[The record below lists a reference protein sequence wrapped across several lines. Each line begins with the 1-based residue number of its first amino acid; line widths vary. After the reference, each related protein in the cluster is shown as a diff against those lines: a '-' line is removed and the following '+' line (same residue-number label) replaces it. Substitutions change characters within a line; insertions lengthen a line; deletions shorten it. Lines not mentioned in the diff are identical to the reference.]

1 MSNNETSIHSLHLKM
16 REELQSVVYTT
27 TSLGGILGFLVS
39 LTVANITDVRR
50 FVLIVCGCLAGLYI
64 GRLRKKDI
72 NEKRLI
78 VSSQLDL
85 LDLLQQKP
93 VVEESKPTE
102 TKEQIIP
109 LASESIQMPE
119 SVAAPVSVEATKQ
132 EAEPKEKP
140 KKVAMKRKPK
150 G

>member
-1 MSNNETSIHSLHLKM
+1 MSNDETSIHSLHLKM

-39 LTVANITDVRR
+39 MTIADITDVRR
-50 FVLIVCGCLAGLYI
+50 FVLIVCGCLAGLYL

-85 LDLLQQKP
+85 LDLLQKP
-93 VVEESKPTE
+93 VEESKPTE
-102 TKEQIIP
+102 TKEQVVP
-109 LASESIQMPE
+109 AASE
-119 SVAAPVSVEATKQ
+119 SVAAAVSVEATKQ
-132 EAEPKEKP
+132 EAEPKEKA

>member
-1 MSNNETSIHSLHLKM
+1 MSNDETSIHSLHLKM

-39 LTVANITDVRR
+39 TAIADITDVRR
-50 FVLIVCGCLAGLYI
+50 FVLIVCGCLAGLYL

-85 LDLLQQKP
+85 LDLLQKQNQQKQMN
-93 VVEESKPTE
+93 KLFLLHLNLLLLL
-102 TKEQIIP
+102 
-109 LASESIQMPE
+109 LALKLQNK
-119 SVAAPVSVEATKQ
+119 KQ
-132 EAEPKEKP
+132 KNQ
-140 KKVAMKRKPK
+140 KRLL
-150 G
+150 

>member
-1 MSNNETSIHSLHLKM
+1 MNNNETSIHSLHLKM

-39 LTVANITDVRR
+39 LTIANITDVRR

-102 TKEQIIP
+102 TKEQVVP
-109 LASESIQMPE
+109 PASESVI
-119 SVAAPVSVEATKQ
+119 APVSVEATKQ
-132 EAEPKEKP
+132 EAEKP